1 MSECGELVNSA
12 YNSVAFYTRL
22 AESSTTNNRYYWFE
36 RAEKSQA
43 IADKLNEAFTEALYD
58 A

>member
-1 MSECGELVNSA
+1 MSECGELLTSA
-12 YNSVAFYTRL
+12 YNSVAFYNRL
-22 AESSTTNNRYYWFE
+22 AESSTTNRYYWFE
-36 RAEKSQA
+36 RTEKSQA